1 MLLHI
6 GCVAGNP
13 NDKLQTAI
21 HAKSAPSSAAEVA
34 REISAKAQKLQSEI
48 SSIHANMGSAD
59 DKLNSIKELK
69 SKLATKTVKGN
80 ELADAEE
87 KVQKMKAAV
96 HAAAMIKQ
104 NAIHHLALSHSA
116 GPRNTGGQPI
126 YPKKLTLH
134 ASGLFADGPYV
145 IMAVLAT
152 ILLTFCFCAFSSR
165 PTSMSG
171 KYDMRR

>member
-6 GCVAGNP
+6 GCAAGNP
-13 NDKLQTAI
+13 DDKLQTAI

-80 ELADAEE
+80 ELADAEVSLQQRTI
-87 KVQKMKAAV
+87 KVC
-96 HAAAMIKQ
+96 
-104 NAIHHLALSHSA
+104 SE
-116 GPRNTGGQPI
+116 R
-126 YPKKLTLH
+126 
-134 ASGLFADGPYV
+134 FD
-145 IMAVLAT
+145 
-152 ILLTFCFCAFSSR
+152 
-165 PTSMSG
+165 
-171 KYDMRR
+171 RRKCRR